1 MLKTERFLLKSNPTQ
16 GNSNSRFGS
25 PLFVFMKNPI
35 IVLFAALFFLATTS
49 CVPTKKMIYLQP
61 EEGQATETFKYDR
74 QEYKLQ
80 VNDILDVKISSL
92 NPDVNA
98 IFNASSMATMQVAQ
112 ATAQKGG
119 DLYYMTGYSVSPEG
133 EIDIPFV
140 GKVNVS
146 GKSLDEAYLAIDEKV
161 GDLFNNYHLQVKLG
175 GIRFSALGEFN
186 LPGKHVVMQN
196 QATIFEAIALSGD
209 LNQVARR
216 DEIKLIRQYPDGTKI
231 HTINLLDQ
239 SIIGSPYYFVQP
251 NDVLYAE
258 PLPQRAWGVGITGAQ
273 TLSTII
279 STLSTSLALT
289 LSIIS
294 LTR

>member
-1 MLKTERFLLKSNPTQ
+1 MSI
-16 GNSNSRFGS
+16 
-25 PLFVFMKNPI
+25 KNI
-35 IVLFAALFFLATTS
+35 LQALALGLVMAS
-49 CVPTKKMIYLQP
+49 CVPTKELIYLQP
-61 EEGQATETFKYDR
+61 SEEGTSDEVSFTYNR
-74 QEYKLQ
+74 EEYKLQ

-119 DLYYMTGYSVSPEG
+119 DLYYMTGYSISNEG
-133 EIDIPFV
+133 DIDIPFV
-140 GKVNVS
+140 GKVNVQ
-146 GKSLDEAYLAIDEKV
+146 GKTLAEAHASVDEKV
-161 GDLFNNYHLQVKLG
+161 GELFNNYHLQVKLG
-175 GIRFSALGEFN
+175 GIRFSAIGEFN
-186 LPGKHVVMQN
+186 VPGKHVVLQN
-196 QATIFEAIALSGD
+196 QSTIFEAIALSGD
-209 LNQVARR
+209 LNPVAKR
-216 DEIKLIRQYPDGTKI
+216 DEIKLIRQYPDGTRI
-231 HTINLLDQ
+231 HTLNLLDQ
-239 SIIGSPYYFVQP
+239 SIVSSPYYFIQP

-258 PLPQRAWGVGITGAQ
+258 PLPQKSWGVGVTGSQ

>member
-1 MLKTERFLLKSNPTQ
+1 MSI
-16 GNSNSRFGS
+16 
-25 PLFVFMKNPI
+25 KNI
-35 IVLFAALFFLATTS
+35 LQALTLGLVMAS
-49 CVPTKKMIYLQP
+49 CVPTKELIYLQP
-61 EEGQATETFKYDR
+61 GEEGTSDEVSFIYNR
-74 QEYKLQ
+74 EEYKLQ

-119 DLYYMTGYSVSPEG
+119 DLYYMTGYSISNEG
-133 EIDIPFV
+133 DIDIPFV
-140 GKVNVS
+140 GKVNVQ
-146 GKSLDEAYLAIDEKV
+146 GKTLAEAHASVDEKV
-161 GDLFNNYHLQVKLG
+161 GELFNNYHLQVKLG
-175 GIRFSALGEFN
+175 GIRFSVLGEFN
-186 LPGKHVVMQN
+186 RPGKHVVLQN
-196 QATIFEAIALSGD
+196 QATIFEAIALGGD

-216 DEIKLIRQYPDGTKI
+216 DEIKLIRQYPDGSKI
-231 HTINLLDQ
+231 HTLNLLDQ
-239 SIIGSPYYFVQP
+239 SIVSSPYYFIQP

-258 PLPQRAWGVGITGAQ
+258 PLPQKSWGVGVTGSQ

>member
-1 MLKTERFLLKSNPTQ
+1 M
-16 GNSNSRFGS
+16 
-25 PLFVFMKNPI
+25 
-35 IVLFAALFFLATTS
+35 AS
-49 CVPTKKMIYLQP
+49 CVPTKELIYLQP
-61 EEGQATETFKYDR
+61 GEEGTSDEVSFTYNR
-74 QEYKLQ
+74 EEYKLQ

-119 DLYYMTGYSVSPEG
+119 DLYYMTGYSISNEG
-133 EIDIPFV
+133 DIDIPFV
-140 GKVNVS
+140 GKVNVQ
-146 GKSLDEAYLAIDEKV
+146 GKTLAEAHASVDEKV
-161 GDLFNNYHLQVKLG
+161 GELFNNYHLQVKLG
-175 GIRFSALGEFN
+175 GIRFSAIGEFN
-186 LPGKHVVMQN
+186 IPGKHVVLQN

-209 LNQVARR
+209 LNQVAKR
-216 DEIKLIRQYPDGTKI
+216 DEIKLIRQYPDGTRI
-231 HTINLLDQ
+231 HTLNLLDQ
-239 SIIGSPYYFVQP
+239 SIVSSPYYFIQP

-258 PLPQRAWGVGITGAQ
+258 PLPQKSWGVGVTGSQ

>member
-1 MLKTERFLLKSNPTQ
+1 MLHTDQDFKNLKTTQSASSLSLCLFYFASMSER
-16 GNSNSRFGS
+16 
-25 PLFVFMKNPI
+25 
-35 IVLFAALFFLATTS
+35 LFALLAIAFLLATTS

-61 EEGQATETFKYDR
+61 EEVGATETFKYNR

-98 IFNASSMATMQVAQ
+98 IFNASSLATMQVAQ

-119 DLYYMTGYSVSPEG
+119 DLYYMTGYSVSDEG
-133 EIDIPFV
+133 NIDIPFV
-140 GKVNVS
+140 GFVNVK
-146 GKSLDEAYLAIDEKV
+146 GKSLEEAYVAVNDQV
-161 GDLFNNYHLQVKLG
+161 GKLFNNYHLQVKLG

-186 LPGKHVVMQN
+186 RPGKQVVLQN

-216 DEIKLIRQYPDGTKI
+216 DEIKLIRQYPEGTKI

-239 SIIGSPYYFVQP
+239 SVIGSPYYFMQP

-258 PLPQRAWGVGITGAQ
+258 PLPQRSWGVGVTGAQ
-273 TLSTII
+273 TLSTIVG
-279 STLSTSLALT
+279 TLSTSLALT
-289 LSIIS
+289 LTIIS